1 MSSRIHVSVQ
11 RVWWQSLG
19 QRFQGTAC
27 IWDFWSCPSFNLPQT
42 VSRFIFERF
51 LSFSPNIFIFAET
64 PLSLQS
70 KCRLAIRHQV
80 GIGRVNQIPS
90 LNIPHKLK
98 LFLHFM
104 DFCFDTGRLN
114 MRLEKLPEIPCFCLT
129 QGVLRILWNKKN
141 NFAVR

>member
-1 MSSRIHVSVQ
+1 MFLYREFGGNLWVKDSKGQLASEVSEDAPALNFLKQ
-11 RVWWQSLG
+11 
-19 QRFQGTAC
+19 FQGLHMRDLC
-27 IWDFWSCPSFNLPQT
+27 HFLPMN
-42 VSRFIFERF
+42 S
-51 LSFSPNIFIFAET
+51 IFAET

-70 KCRLAIRHQV
+70 QCRLAIRHQV

-104 DFCFDTGRLN
+104 DFCFDTGRLK

-129 QGVLRILWNKKN
+129 QGVLKKLSNMKN